1 MYYWTDNAS
10 RRPIMVL
17 CTSHSTF
24 FVSGL
29 SAFDCSFSSSPLL
42 LPQVSWIMLSNSIL
56 LLSCIMSANI
66 GKIIG
71 WMLWEKALGLTNSSR
86 ILWTLQM
93 ILKLQNCQEAWMLP
107 SSPKFST
114 PCNNNNFLK
123 IFVKI
128 TRDPTAVTKLLFSL
142 CCSHTFFYT
151 FATSDFSFSLDR
163 PAQILLY
170 SFCVCYFKGHIITSS
185 HRSFLNY

>member
-66 GKIIG
+66 GKIVG
-71 WMLWEKALGLTNSSR
+71 GMLWEKALGLTNSSR

-93 ILKLQNCQEAWMLP
+93 ILKLQNCQEAWVLP
-107 SSPKFST
+107 SSPKFSI
-114 PCNNNNFLK
+114 PCNNNDFFLK
-123 IFVKI
+123 YLESKDHPWSHCCNQTTFQS
-128 TRDPTAVTKLLFSL
+128 LLL
-142 CCSHTFFYT
+142 TY
-151 FATSDFSFSLDR
+151 
-163 PAQILLY
+163 I
-170 SFCVCYFKGHIITSS
+170 
-185 HRSFLNY
+185 FLNICHFRFFFFTVSTSTNIAL